1 MSVTSKCL
9 LCSKEFT
16 QTSHKTILKYC
27 QSCAVNKKQD
37 AIQGR
42 QFRQFE
48 STIMSLEKR
57 VLSLEQMLSVAID
70 VAVSD
75 MIDKRTSDFEDRLK
89 VLSDKYDGIISSVES
104 RMMALNNKLVQA
116 TGGHLLSSTIKKNKK
131 KNKKVK
137 E

>member
-1 MSVTSKCL
+1 MSVASKCL
-9 LCSKEFT
+9 ICNSEFT

-27 QSCAVNKKQD
+27 QPCAANKKQD
-37 AIQGR
+37 VIQGK

-48 STIMSLEKR
+48 TVIMSLEKR
-57 VLSLEQMLSVAID
+57 VLGLEQMLSVGID

-89 VLSDKYDGIISSVES
+89 VLSDKYDVIISSVES
-104 RMMALNNKLVQA
+104 RMMALNNKVVQA
-116 TGGHLLSSTIKKNKK
+116 TGGHLLGKTIKKNKK
-131 KNKKVK
+131 VKKN

>member
-1 MSVTSKCL
+1 MSVTSKCMI
-9 LCSKEFT
+9 CSNEFT
-16 QTSHKTILKYC
+16 QTSHNTILKYC

-57 VLSLEQMLSVAID
+57 VLTLEQMLSVAID

-75 MIDKRTSDFEDRLK
+75 MIDKRTNDFEDRLK
-89 VLSDKYDGIISSVES
+89 VLSDKHDETISSVES
-104 RMMALNNKLVQA
+104 RMIALNNKVVQA
-116 TGGHLLSSTIKKNKK
+116 TGSHHLLSKTIKKNKK
-131 KNKKVK
+131 VKKN

>member
-1 MSVTSKCL
+1 MSVTSKCMI
-9 LCSKEFT
+9 CSNEFT
-16 QTSHKTILKYC
+16 QTSHNTILKLC
-27 QSCAVNKKQD
+27 QSCAIHRKQD
-37 AIQGR
+37 AFQAK
-42 QFRQFE
+42 QFRQID

-57 VLSLEQMLSVAID
+57 VLTLEQMLSTSID

-104 RMMALNNKLVQA
+104 RMMSLNNKVVQA
-116 TGGHLLSSTIKKNKK
+116 TGGHLLSKNMK

-137 E
+137 KNDR